1 MSKPL
6 GGRGKK
12 APYETT
18 HVRVPVDLKP
28 QIEEIID
35 SYRNGDTIDISKYLN
50 DDDDK
55 FDRLMDRL
63 ANYLYKRE
71 AVVMLK
77 DDGTSDQ
84 SILDAQHDQIEESIK
99 LAKRLIETRITKK
112 ELATRLL
119 TAIYNIDVIL

>member
-1 MSKPL
+1 MNKPV

-18 HVRVPVDLKP
+18 HIRVPVDLKP
-28 QIEEIID
+28 QIEQIID
-35 SYRNGDTIDISKYLN
+35 KYRNGDNIDLSEYLA

-55 FDRLMDRL
+55 FDRLMDKL
-63 ANYLYKRE
+63 VSYLHKRE
-71 AVVMLK
+71 AIVMVK
-77 DDGTSDQ
+77 DDGTSDR
-84 SILDAQHDQIEESIK
+84 SILDATQDQIEESIK

-119 TAIYNIDVIL
+119 TAIYNIDIIL